1 MSTTGPTEPT
11 DYARLT
17 DADLIHRLCAG
28 QDGRAENELLA
39 RYAPRIECVVLGE
52 VRRLHMPRSDWDDA
66 LQVGRFD
73 LRTAAASY
81 AAAGTS
87 PETGPSFEG
96 LLTCVVT
103 TDTRDMARHLRRD
116 ASHYGRPGHGPWG
129 ADPSA
134 AEPVAVGSDPAL
146 LAERH
151 EFLERFY
158 VVLDRLGPDA
168 RELVERCAAGQS
180 RHEAAEA
187 MGLSRRRARALWE
200 QTVEALREEFT
211 DWME

>member
-52 VRRLHMPRSDWDDA
+52 VRRLHVPRSDWDDA

-87 PETGPSFEG
+87 PDTGPSFEG

-103 TDTRDMARHLRRD
+103 ADTRDMGRHLRRD
-116 ASHYGRPGHGPWG
+116 ARHYGRPGHAPGEPIRPPPSRSPSGSTPPCWRSATSSWSGSTRSWTGSVRTPARWSSGASPASRGTRRPRPWG
-129 ADPSA
+129 
-134 AEPVAVGSDPAL
+134 
-146 LAERH
+146 
-151 EFLERFY
+151 
-158 VVLDRLGPDA
+158 
-168 RELVERCAAGQS
+168 
-180 RHEAAEA
+180 
-187 MGLSRRRARALWE
+187 
-200 QTVEALREEFT
+200 
-211 DWME
+211 